1 MQPVANMREH
11 MTTYLL
17 TFADGVTV
25 KVQACDREAA
35 QERAFDELESARV
48 VHTVIVSIRVAA

>member
-1 MQPVANMREH
+1 MTNMREH

-25 KVQACDREAA
+25 KVKACDREAA
-35 QERAFDELESARV
+35 QERAIDEMESAGV
-48 VHTVIVSIRVAA
+48 VHTAIASIRVAA